1 MFFYI
6 ILVKLAKFEVPGAV
20 HLCSDIW
27 SPDMGLVT
35 AAFKLRRKPIEQRYK
50 EDIDRMYRSPGST

>member
-1 MFFYI
+1 M
-6 ILVKLAKFEVPGAV
+6 KLAKFEVPGAV